1 MPTPNDAA
9 IIASQKAEI
18 KADIKYMLNRLV
30 AMIETD
36 KEKYSAL
43 VSDICND
50 LNSTTKDENGKKDKY
65 SLIECLVIRHA
76 IFEQLKSVMSSKNA
90 KTAIKA
96 NVTNLRYVSD
106 PTGGFHVIGTEDG
119 VEKIVFQTD
128 NEQKAKDFVSHQG
141 VIAAPAEDPEGFDDI
156 PSEGFDPDADV
167 DTDIPSEENFGM
179 EEDTDFDNLNNR
191 YDEINDLGTKLLGD
205 IDNGIQEVTQLQAV
219 TDLAEIRVEIEDT
232 LDELSRISLNDSQAG
247 DSNDFETA
255 IADAEEKLHNLE
267 TQAIDIIGKYV
278 PGSESETMGTDAE
291 NDVAEAV
298 ESAEVQ
304 EDEDANQQNRE
315 IDRMDA
321 NNDELPTYS
330 RQQTEEA
337 INETAEELDR
347 QESAQNSAPESTQSA
362 QPNQQE
368 QVSPIDNIDDVDFSD
383 TNFDET
389 EFDANNDDFDTGDFN
404 QLLDELMSNVIVPG
418 DKVEAVAEVKS
429 KLQNAATEPA
439 PVVTKNNNIDE
450 QIEDKMISDKQKNVN
465 PAADAVQESESIID
479 SSDECYEG
487 NEILA
492 SKKKKSNSKNGL
504 LVKKATVDNLFEE
517 GDQVSNYIG
526 ASKEKD
532 EDCDDCEGDDCEGID
547 SCDNENA
554 DCDDKEPILGRDPE
568 NGNQSKRL
576 AKRRRYR
583 KSNTDAT
590 LGCDASEF

>member
-1 MPTPNDAA
+1 M
-9 IIASQKAEI
+9 
-18 KADIKYMLNRLV
+18 
-30 AMIETD
+30 
-36 KEKYSAL
+36 
-43 VSDICND
+43 
-50 LNSTTKDENGKKDKY
+50 
-65 SLIECLVIRHA
+65 
-76 IFEQLKSVMSSKNA
+76 
-90 KTAIKA
+90 
-96 NVTNLRYVSD
+96 
-106 PTGGFHVIGTEDG
+106 
-119 VEKIVFQTD
+119 
-128 NEQKAKDFVSHQG
+128 
-141 VIAAPAEDPEGFDDI
+141 
-156 PSEGFDPDADV
+156 DV
-167 DTDIPSEENFGM
+167 
-179 EEDTDFDNLNNR
+179 
-191 YDEINDLGTKLLGD
+191 
-205 IDNGIQEVTQLQAV
+205 
-219 TDLAEIRVEIEDT
+219 
-232 LDELSRISLNDSQAG
+232 
-247 DSNDFETA
+247 
-255 IADAEEKLHNLE
+255 
-267 TQAIDIIGKYV
+267 
-278 PGSESETMGTDAE
+278 
-291 NDVAEAV
+291 
-298 ESAEVQ
+298 
-304 EDEDANQQNRE
+304 
-315 IDRMDA
+315 

-383 TNFDET
+383 TDFDET

-439 PVVTKNNNIDE
+439 PVDTKNNNIDE

-479 SSDECYEG
+479 SSDEHYEG

-526 ASKEKD
+526 ASKEET
-532 EDCDDCEGDDCEGID
+532 EDCDDCEDID

-568 NGNQSKRL
+568 NDNQSKRL